1 MDKPVHVYKT
11 YIRATVEEVWNAII
25 DPEQTAQ
32 YFYGT
37 LVESDWEVGSSMNY
51 YYPDGRQAS
60 EGQVLSIDAPKRME
74 FTFHALWDEELKAEG
89 PAREVWALAEINGMV
104 ELKVE
109 IYEIG
114 EKTLENFK
122 EGLPYII
129 SGLKSLVETGEAL
142 PPPGP

>member
-11 YIRATVEEVWNAII
+11 YVRATAEEVWNAIV
-25 DPEQTAQ
+25 DPEMTSR

-37 LVESDWEVGSSMNY
+37 LVESDWEVGSPMNY

-60 EGQVLSIDAPKRME
+60 EGQILSIDAPKRLE

-89 PAREVWALAEINGMV
+89 PAREVWAVSEMGDMV

-114 EKTLENFK
+114 EKTLEDFK
-122 EGLPYII
+122 NGLPYIL
-129 SGLKSLVETGEAL
+129 SGLKTLLETGESL
-142 PPPGP
+142 PAPPA